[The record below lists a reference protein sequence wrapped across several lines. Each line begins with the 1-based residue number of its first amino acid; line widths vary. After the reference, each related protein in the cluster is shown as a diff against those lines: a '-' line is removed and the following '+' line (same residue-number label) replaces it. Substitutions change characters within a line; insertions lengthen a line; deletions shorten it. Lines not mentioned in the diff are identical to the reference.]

1 MKRQRERERSWRRT
15 ASSQLQQRGLAD
27 LDPGWVGMILA
38 KQLREMTAVRQGQT
52 DRDSSLSPSL
62 SSMFLLSP
70 LSLLP
75 VMAIDFSQPKQEA
88 PLSPEVA
95 ELVKRSQ
102 KKERAK
108 SLKWSVGGRKKKV
121 RKAKGA
127 NVRWGG
133 DSQVDPVRSELGCA
147 DFTPGMSE
155 NFIPERW
162 QGSVTPNLKKKKNPA
177 PCFCHGDEKM
187 IIFRVKWGKPNFFF
201 FFSFLGVMKMEV
213 GHASQTE

>member
-38 KQLREMTAVRQGQT
+38 KQLREMTAVRQGRT
-52 DRDSSLSPSL
+52 DRDSSLSPSR

-102 KKERAK
+102 KQKIK
-108 SLKWSVGGRKKKV
+108 SLKWSLGGRNNKV
-121 RKAKGA
+121 RKAKGGKCKKD
-127 NVRWGG
+127 VGG
-133 DSQVDPVRSELGCA
+133 GGARRS
-147 DFTPGMSE
+147 TPSTLSLDVL
-155 NFIPERW
+155 ISL
-162 QGSVTPNLKKKKNPA
+162 QACQKT
-177 PCFCHGDEKM
+177 
-187 IIFRVKWGKPNFFF
+187 
-201 FFSFLGVMKMEV
+201 SFPRDDME
-213 GHASQTE
+213 A